1 MSSEEFCMWLAGF
14 IEASNHYN
22 LTPAGWQAVKDRLK
36 EVKYDQ
42 NENQIVNFPW
52 GTVNQKNA
60 MVPAIDTWTSTNT
73 QNVSEPKKQILND

>member
-36 EVKYDQ
+36 EVKYGQ
-42 NENQIVNFPW
+42 NEHRITNLPW
-52 GTVNQKNA
+52 GNGTGNNM

-73 QNVSEPKKQILND
+73 QNVSEPKKQMLND